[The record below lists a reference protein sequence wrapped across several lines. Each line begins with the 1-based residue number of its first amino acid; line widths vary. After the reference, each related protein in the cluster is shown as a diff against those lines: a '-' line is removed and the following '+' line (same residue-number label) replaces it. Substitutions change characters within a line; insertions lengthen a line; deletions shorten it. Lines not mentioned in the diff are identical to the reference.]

1 MDEYEEST
9 DMHDHGANIVEAIAQ
24 TSGGKMV
31 LLVADGLGGLPH
43 PDTGLTEVETANT
56 PNLDALAAKGVTGL
70 HIPIARG
77 VTPGSGPAHLALFG
91 YDPVRYEIGRGVLE
105 ALGIGFDLRHGDVA
119 VRMNFATIDER
130 GNITDRR
137 AGRIPTEKCDELT
150 AKLDTIKLP
159 GVELFVRPVREHR
172 AVLVLRG
179 PGLVGGLNDTDP
191 QRTGVPP
198 VKLKVEDREQE
209 KTAEL
214 LNAFLGAAL
223 EMLKA
228 EPAANALTMRGIAS
242 LTKPPDFTSR
252 FKARAG
258 AIAAYPMYRGVAG
271 LVGMKVLPQAEDTP
285 GLVKLLREHY
295 DDFDF
300 FFVHF
305 KKTDS
310 SGEDGDFDA
319 KVSASEAFDA
329 LVGEILKFDP
339 EVLAVT
345 GDHST
350 PSAMALHSWHPVPVA
365 IRAANARRDAVTKFG
380 ESYFLSGGLGMIK
393 GTDILPLMLAH
404 AGRLAKFGA

>member
-1 MDEYEEST
+1 MDDRGT
-9 DMHDHGANIVEAIAQ
+9 NVVETIAQ
-24 TSGGKMV
+24 TSGGKMI

-43 PDTGLTEVETANT
+43 PDTGLTEVETAKT
-56 PNLDALAAKGVTGL
+56 PNLDAVAAAGITGL
-70 HIPIARG
+70 HVPIVHG

-91 YDPVRYEIGRGVLE
+91 YDPIKYEIGRGVLE

-119 VRMNFATIDER
+119 IRMNFATIDVK

-137 AGRIPTEKCDELT
+137 AGRIPTEKCVELT

-191 QRTGVPP
+191 QKTGVPP
-198 VKLKVEDREQE
+198 LKLEVEDREQE
-209 KTAEL
+209 KTVEL
-214 LNAFLGAAL
+214 LNAFLGAAF
-223 EMLKA
+223 EMLKS
-228 EPAANALTMRGIAS
+228 EPAANALTLRGIAS
-242 LTKPPDFTSR
+242 LSKPPSFTDR
-252 FKARAG
+252 FKAKAG

-271 LVGMKVLPQAEDTP
+271 LVGMTVLPQAEDTA
-285 GLVKLLREHY
+285 GLVRLLHEHY

-300 FFVHF
+300 MFVHF

-310 SGEDGDFDA
+310 TGEDGDFAA
-319 KVSASEAFDA
+319 KVAASEAFDA
-329 LVGEILKFDP
+329 LVGEVLKVNPD
-339 EVLAVT
+339 VLAVT

-350 PSAMALHSWHPVPVA
+350 PSAMASHSWHPVPIA
-365 IRAANARRDAVTKFG
+365 IRAANVRRDAVNKFG
-380 ESYFLSGGLGMIK
+380 ESHFLSGGLGMIK
-393 GTDILPLMLAH
+393 GTDVLPLMLAH

>member
-1 MDEYEEST
+1 MIET
-9 DMHDHGANIVEAIAQ
+9 VAQ
-24 TSGGKMV
+24 SSGGKMV

-43 PDTGLTEVETANT
+43 PDTGLTEVETADT
-56 PNLDALAAKGVTGL
+56 PNLDAIAAAGITGL
-70 HIPIARG
+70 HVPIVRG

-119 VRMNFATIDER
+119 VRMNFATVDDK

-137 AGRIPTEKCDELT
+137 AGRIPTDKCVELCSR
-150 AKLDTIKLP
+150 LDKIKLP

-198 VKLKVEDREQE
+198 LKFEVEDREQE
-209 KTAEL
+209 ETAEV
-214 LNAFLGAAL
+214 LNAFLGAAF
-223 EMLKA
+223 EMLKK
-228 EPAANALTMRGIAS
+228 EPAANAVTMRGIAS
-242 LTKPPDFTSR
+242 LSKPPAFADR

-271 LVGMKVLPQAEDTP
+271 LVGMTVLPQAEDSA
-285 GLVKLLREHY
+285 GLIRLLNEHY
-295 DDFDF
+295 EDFDF
-300 FFVHF
+300 IFVHF

-310 SGEDGDFDA
+310 SGEDGSFEA
-319 KVSASEAFDA
+319 KVAASEAFDA
-329 LVGEILKFDP
+329 LAGEVLKLNPD
-339 EVLAVT
+339 VLAVT

-350 PSAMALHSWHPVPVA
+350 PSAMASHSWHPVPVA
-365 IRAANARRDAVTKFG
+365 IRAANARRDRVKKFG
-380 ESYFLSGGLGMIK
+380 ESHFLCGGLGMIR
-393 GTDILPLMLAH
+393 GTDLLPLMLAH